1 MHLAIRRAVPEDAD
15 VLTRLAMISK
25 QSNGYDD
32 AFMAACADELRVTQE
47 LLVEHEYWV
56 AETHS
61 PCGFICLIVE
71 QGTTSGEVDSL
82 FIHPDF
88 QGMGVGR
95 ELWNCIKDEAQR
107 KGLRSLYLEADPFAE
122 SFYETLGFVAFGRVP
137 SISFPDRSLSRMEF
151 EIVQEG

>member
-1 MHLAIRRAVPEDAD
+1 MQVDIRRAVPEDAD
-15 VLTRLAMISK
+15 VLTSLAMISK

-32 AFMAACADELRVTQE
+32 AFMAACADELRVTQD
-47 LLVEHEYWV
+47 LLKEHEYWV
-56 AETHS
+56 AEAHT

-71 QGTTSGEVDSL
+71 QGTTCGEVDSL

-95 ELWNCIKDEAQR
+95 KLWNCIKDEAQR
-107 KGLRSLYLEADPFAE
+107 KGLKSLYLEADPFAE
-122 SFYETLGFVAFGRVP
+122 NFYKKLGFVVSGRVS

-151 EIVQEG
+151 SIA

>member
-1 MHLAIRRAVPEDAD
+1 MQIVIRRAVPEDAD
-15 VLTRLAMISK
+15 VLTSLAMISK

-47 LLVEHEYWV
+47 LLKQHDYWV
-56 AETHS
+56 ADTHA

-71 QGTTSGEVDSL
+71 QGTTSGEDDSL

-95 ELWNCIKDEAQR
+95 KLWNCIKDEAQR
-107 KGLRSLYLEADPFAE
+107 KGLKSLYLEADPFAE
-122 SFYETLGFVAFGRVP
+122 NFYKKLGFVVSGRVP

-151 EIVQEG
+151 SIVRE